1 MTLGTY
7 GLDSNYVN
15 QMGGRNVEKAKFAS
29 SPSSVLFYCTGFA
42 RPSRAITSATFGS
55 DLNIETLVAA
65 AERKETPLEPPKHLT
80 CPTKTREALNICKS
94 AVTTC
99 S

>member
-65 AERKETPLEPPKHLT
+65 AERKETPLEV
-80 CPTKTREALNICKS
+80 TRQKGPLHDRITVSKWS
-94 AVTTC
+94 VKF
-99 S
+99 